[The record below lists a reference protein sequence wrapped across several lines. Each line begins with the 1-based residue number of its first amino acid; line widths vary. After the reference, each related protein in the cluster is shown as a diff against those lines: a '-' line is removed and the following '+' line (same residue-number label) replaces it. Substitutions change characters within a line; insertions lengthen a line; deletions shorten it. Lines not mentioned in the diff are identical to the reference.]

1 MFKFYFLGD
10 ELFWLA
16 PHKNIT
22 KTLEAP
28 KTKLEDFILQVSI
41 FNPIS
46 SNFHAIDVNV
56 YDWCIFGHEGEQMW
70 SFEWL
75 EWTSA
80 TWVSYLKR
88 SSKLVYLKSWG
99 ILYKLDIF
107 SN

>member
-1 MFKFYFLGD
+1 
-10 ELFWLA
+10 
-16 PHKNIT
+16 
-22 KTLEAP
+22 
-28 KTKLEDFILQVSI
+28 
-41 FNPIS
+41 
-46 SNFHAIDVNV
+46 
-56 YDWCIFGHEGEQMW
+56 MW